1 MTRTKC
7 FGTRAPAQRRLLD
20 DERGLGT
27 IEFVVL
33 LVLVLALAVSVWNLF
48 GNGIACAFSSAVE
61 SFDGSKRPEAKC
73 GEPTAGATPPGG
85 RHGSAA
91 GRASS
96 ASGGQPA
103 SQPLSAQQPAVAG
116 SAPVAPTSPSSSSTT
131 SSEATEPTLTETL
144 TNGLATFGEHV
155 LDFTE
160 GIIAGANPLTPVVPV
175 ELRPTFGHQ
184 VTYGAGQ
191 IVGSVV
197 GLLEDAGNIIA
208 GGTGVVASGALIVAS
223 DGTLVWVALPA
234 MAGSGALASAGVAAA
249 AGHGANFMEGIDNVL
264 HGENQGSGSTSE
276 KPPGNEKPQA
286 KEKSKPGRTE
296 SGYPRD
302 SSAPEGQSGIIE
314 QPGSSARSS
323 SAAAAG
329 TGQPARQI
337 EAAWGASKYRHGG
350 QMTGME
356 HIMYRH
362 SANSGFANVSRF
374 ANGTT
379 ARNVIGYVDDAL
391 RSGTV
396 VKTGPTAF
404 TIEYNTRQTIGTNI
418 AGEAASS
425 IRVFVKNGVIQ
436 TAFPF

>member
-1 MTRTKC
+1 M
-7 FGTRAPAQRRLLD
+7 RAPAQRRLLD

-48 GNGIACAFSSAVE
+48 GNGVACAFSSAVE

-73 GEPTAGATPPGG
+73 GEPTAGARPPGG

-96 ASGGQPA
+96 APGGQPA

-160 GIIAGANPLTPVVPV
+160 GIVAGANPLTPVVPV

-197 GLLEDAGNIIA
+197 GLLDDAGNIIA

-249 AGHGANFMEGIDNVL
+249 AGHGTNFMEGIDNVL

-276 KPPGNEKPQA
+276 KPPTNEKPQA
-286 KEKSKPGRTE
+286 KEKPQAEQKPAKTE

-302 SSAPEGQSGIIE
+302 FSSENTVNR
-314 QPGSSARSS
+314 SATYASERD
-323 SAAAAG
+323 
-329 TGQPARQI
+329 AR
-337 EAAWGASKYRHGG
+337 
-350 QMTGME
+350 
-356 HIMYRH
+356 
-362 SANSGFANVSRF
+362 N
-374 ANGTT
+374 T
-379 ARNVIGYVDDAL
+379 ARTKLGRNPVQVEPGKL
-391 RSGTV
+391 RSQDGRWQYRGKPADLEGHGPADSPHV
-396 VKTGPTAF
+396 HLERLDPVTGEVLENWHF
-404 TIEYNTRQTIGTNI
+404 RW
-418 AGEAASS
+418 
-425 IRVFVKNGVIQ
+425 
-436 TAFPF
+436 